1 MTRQTELPLRSLGF
15 RAFLATQFLGAFND
29 NLFKLLICFLAA
41 RVVKEG
47 QGDRLYIPLAGA
59 MLTLPFL
66 IFSAW
71 AGHVADHF
79 SKKRVM
85 VWVKVAEIVIMS
97 AGFVAFYLKCLPL
110 LLGLLFLMGAQSA
123 FFGPAKYGFLPETL
137 PSDLLSRGNGHV
149 QMWTFVAIV
158 LGGASSGGL
167 AYLSNP
173 DGPLGSYGADLHW
186 AAAVCIAVAVTG
198 TLTSLWITPTPAA
211 AKPNGQAGRGLPA
224 IWQTLRDISEHRILR
239 RCVAGTAYFWFLA
252 ALFQLNILLYAQ
264 NQMGASERFV
274 GLLQATVAL
283 GIGLGSAAAGRISGD
298 HIEFR
303 LVPLGAL
310 GMGLFSCLLL
320 FLPGHPYIALATLA
334 CLGASAGFFNLPLAT
349 AIQRY
354 SPPGSRGRYLGTNNF
369 VTFSAMTL
377 AAGILALVLLP
388 PFVQPS
394 HVFMFTGL
402 SALAVLVVMFRREPS
417 FLSRFA
423 MWAVPAPFYKLSVE
437 GAEHIPES
445 GGALLV
451 CNHISFADAPL
462 VQSALRRPIRFL
474 MHKSFYEQPFFRF
487 FGKRLRC
494 ISITDQGSP
503 RELISSLREA
513 TEAIKDGDLVCI
525 FAESMISRLGVLL
538 PFRRGIEVIMRRL
551 DAPIIPVALGGLWG
565 DQLSFRWGA
574 PGQHG
579 LWRWLNR
586 PLRWPV
592 TARIGKPLPADT
604 PSWAVRERVGEL
616 LLAAD
621 EPTPGTSS
629 PGLLL
634 LRHAKGLQESKR
646 YLPPSCRP
654 HLLRR
659 AVDAIACA
667 RQLRSR
673 LRDHDHVAVS
683 PELSPS
689 TAARACD
696 TLALLGK
703 TIDLTGDPANPSLGT
718 PDFPLS
724 PSFSSRL
731 SARISLRFLP
741 ARSLLR
747 RLGMDHARAARHI
760 LCRTA
765 DHAYGA
771 DQILEAARRFS
782 DAFRLTTDDDLAF
795 LDPSPPP
802 FAPWCSLFSGCRIGN
817 QLPGTILIADPAVLA
832 GIAISDWRLVISLG
846 PLAPDQ
852 RTALETSLGQPV
864 HTVVLA
870 DDGITPLIAEL
881 PDAVDGS
888 IRQDGQRP
896 GSAGL
901 PVPGT
906 RMRTIGTDGTA
917 LSPGASGTLEIRCRE
932 AGKTTATILGPGTI
946 DADGFVTT
954 TTCTSLSMEE
964 PG

>member
-1 MTRQTELPLRSLGF
+1 MTRRTELPLRSLGF

-66 IFSAW
+66 IFSSW

-85 VWVKVAEIVIMS
+85 VWVKVAEIAIMS

-137 PSDLLSRGNGHV
+137 PSNLLSRGNGQV

-173 DGPLGSYGADLHW
+173 NGPLGNRGADLHW
-186 AAAVCIAVAVTG
+186 AAAVCVAVAVLG

-211 AKPNGQAGRGLPA
+211 AKPDGHAGRGLPA

-239 RCVAGTAYFWFLA
+239 RCLAGTAYFWFLA

-264 NQMGASERFV
+264 NQMAASERFV

-310 GMGLFSCLLL
+310 GMGLFSCLLP
-320 FLPGHPYIALATLA
+320 FLPGHPYIALAVLA

-354 SPPGSRGRYLGTNNF
+354 SPPSSRGRYLGTNNF

-388 PFVQPS
+388 SFVQPS
-394 HVFMFTGL
+394 HVFMLTGL
-402 SALAVLVVMFRREPS
+402 SALAVLIVIFRREPS

-423 MWAVPAPFYKLSVE
+423 MWAVPAPFYRLSVE
-437 GAEHIPES
+437 GAEHIPEDS
-445 GGALLV
+445 GALLV
-451 CNHISFADAPL
+451 CNHVSFADAPL
-462 VQSALRRPIRFL
+462 VQSALRRPVRFL
-474 MHKSFYEQPFFRF
+474 MHKSFYDQPFLHF
-487 FGKRLRC
+487 FGSRLRC
-494 ISITDQGSP
+494 IPITDQGSP
-503 RELISSLREA
+503 RELISSLRQA
-513 TEAIKDGDLVCI
+513 TKAIEDGDLVCI

-592 TARIGKPLPADT
+592 TVHIGEPLPADT
-604 PSWAVRERVGEL
+604 PSWAVREHVGEL

-621 EPTPGTSS
+621 DPPPETSS

-634 LRHAKGLQESKR
+634 LRRAKGLQESKHH
-646 YLPPSCRP
+646 LPRSCRP

-659 AVDAIACA
+659 AVEAIACA
-667 RQLRSR
+667 GQLRSR

-696 TLALLGK
+696 VLALLGK

-718 PDFPLS
+718 PDFPLGRS
-724 PSFSSRL
+724 CLARL
-731 SARISLRFLP
+731 GARIAVRFLRS
-741 ARSLLR
+741 RSLLQ
-747 RLGMDHARAARHI
+747 RLGGERACSPRHI

-765 DHAYGA
+765 DHAYRA
-771 DQILEAARRFS
+771 DQIIEAARRFS
-782 DAFRLTTDDDLAF
+782 EAFRLTPDDDLAF
-795 LDPSPPP
+795 FDPSPPA
-802 FAPWCSLFSGCRIGN
+802 FAPWCSLFSGCRIGGP
-817 QLPGTILIADPAVLA
+817 LPGTILVASPAVLDQV
-832 GIAISDWRLVISLG
+832 AIGPWRLVISLG
-846 PLAPDQ
+846 PLTPGQ
-852 RTALETSLGQPV
+852 RATLEASLGQPV
-864 HTVVLA
+864 HAVTLA

-888 IRQDGQRP
+888 IRQDGQRS

-901 PVPGT
+901 PVPGILV
-906 RMRTIGTDGTA
+906 RTVGTDGVA
-917 LSPGASGTLEIRCRE
+917 LPPGTVGTLEIHHRE
-932 AGKTTATILGPGTI
+932 AGKTTATILGPGVI
-946 DADGFVTT
+946 DTDGFVAVEA
-954 TTCTSLSMEE
+954 CVSLSMEE